1 MVLGS
6 RGPAERVVAALEV
19 RDQRGETCFRTD
31 AAVGAVHGTVEASFA
46 MERLALL
53 GGDYDVAVGAA
64 EQDAPA
70 GAWLD
75 RVARLTVAPVSGG
88 EGVADLRGAWSV
100 GEPAGAVP
108 VGRRA

>member
-1 MVLGS
+1 MATS
-6 RGPAERVVAALEV
+6 EPAERVVAALEV

-31 AAVGAVHGTVEASFA
+31 TALGSVDESAEVSFTV
-46 MERLALL
+46 ERLALL

-75 RVARLTVAPVSGG
+75 RVARLSVAPVSGG
-88 EGVADLRGAWSV
+88 EGVADLRGTWSV
-100 GEPAGAVP
+100 GDSAGAQP
-108 VGRRA
+108 VGRPA